1 MVFNLYFSKCVEGIV
16 RNKTILFLISS
27 VIFVTIALSA
37 LNIFNTESEI
47 KSLTLEQKR
56 DAVAHATEQINEF
69 DMFLYS
75 MNNEFLKSEKNSIIY
90 INQWFKQNNIN
101 PLEVQDETLKKLV
114 NKLDISQIYIIDK
127 NGEIKRTSFEAD
139 KGINLIN
146 KNNAMKNY
154 LNIIYGKGTINNQG
168 MSFSNKMGKL
178 NRYTYYSPINSD
190 YIIEVSIDVKEYIKN
205 KYGQNYYN
213 FLFKDLFEFSKYLG
227 KSKVSIEIYNS
238 NGDNTWSLLDEGKK
252 LNLTDEEFKKLE
264 NNNEIIKNKDAVSY
278 YYYQLKVPY
287 KSFINNQKFY
297 VEIKYDSSEIL
308 RTEKETIL
316 KSVLISSFIII
327 IFYFIIR
334 RFLNKFIIEKV
345 EKINDGL
352 LEISTGEY
360 SKDILIGGKDEFAQ
374 IALNINIM
382 KNQIKDRENK
392 ISTMAYYD
400 PVTDLPNK
408 AFLQR
413 ELNDRI
419 YMLDEYSGIRTMIIL
434 QIHNFA
440 KITDILGPIAGEE
453 VLLTIVSFLKSK
465 WKTAFI
471 ARKSDNEFAMLED
484 FENEQDMK
492 EKMENLMIE
501 LGKENFILSKSIYTI
516 FNAGVVI
523 YPDHGTTSE
532 ELFKNG
538 DLALHNIENRG
549 HNEYLYYSEEME
561 KRLIDRLVME
571 KELKEALI
579 KDEIKVV
586 YQPKVDVKTG
596 KIKSAEALVRWEKQ
610 NGEKIFPNEFIPLA
624 EETGLIIDI
633 GNYVLRKS
641 CMQMKEWRE
650 KNLPRLKVSV
660 NLSVVQFQQKNLQN
674 LIENT
679 LKEAGLEPDALELEI
694 TESLLIEDISK
705 CNKVLEDIR
714 KSGVHIALD
723 DFGKG
728 YSSLNYLKNL
738 GIDTLKIDKAFVDDI
753 VSLNDKQIIIDSLI
767 EMAHGLNISVVSEGV
782 ENSTQVEYLQV
793 QGCDELQGYFFSKPI
808 SAEAFEQILIK
819 DAKLL

>member
-1 MVFNLYFSKCVEGIV
+1 MEGTV
-16 RNKTILFLISS
+16 KNKTILFLILS
-27 VIFVTIALSA
+27 VIFVTISLSA
-37 LNIFNTESEI
+37 LNIFNIESEI
-47 KSLTLEQKR
+47 KSLTSEQKR
-56 DAVAHATEQINEF
+56 DAINHAAEQVNEF
-69 DMFLYS
+69 DMFLYG
-75 MNNEFLKSEKNSIIY
+75 MNNEFLQIEKNNIVY
-90 INQWFKQNNIN
+90 IEQWFKQNNAN
-101 PLEVQDETLKKLV
+101 PLEVRDENLKELAD
-114 NKLDISQIYIIDK
+114 KLDISQIYIIDK
-127 NGEIKRTSFEAD
+127 SGKIKCTSFAPD
-139 KGINLIN
+139 KGIDLVN
-146 KNNAMKNY
+146 KNKVMKNY
-154 LNIIYGKGTINNQG
+154 LSKIYGTGKINYQG
-168 MSFSNKMGKL
+168 MSFSTNVGKL

-190 YIIEVSIDVKEYIKN
+190 YIIEVSIDVREYIKK
-205 KYGQNYYN
+205 KYGLTYYN
-213 FLFKDLFEFSKYLG
+213 FLFKDLFQLSKYLG
-227 KSKVSIEIYNS
+227 RNKVAIEIYNN
-238 NGDNTWSLLDEGKK
+238 NGKNTWSLLNEGKQ
-252 LNLTDEEFKKLE
+252 LDLTDEEFKKLD
-264 NNNEIIKNKDAVSY
+264 NNNEIVKNKGQINY
-278 YYYQLKVPY
+278 YYYQLKTPY
-287 KSFINNQKFY
+287 KSFIDAQKFY
-297 VEIKYDSSEIL
+297 VEIKYDTSEVAKIE
-308 RTEKETIL
+308 RRTIL
-316 KSVLISSFIII
+316 NSILISSFIII

-352 LEISTGEY
+352 LEISRGEY
-360 SKDILIGGKDEFAQ
+360 SKDILIGGKDEFSQ
-374 IALNINIM
+374 IASNINIM
-382 KNQIKDRENK
+382 KDGIKDREDK

-400 PVTDLPNK
+400 PVTGLPNK
-408 AFLQR
+408 AFLQK

-419 YMLDEYSGIRTMIIL
+419 YMLDECSDIRVMIIL

-465 WKTAFI
+465 WETAFI
-471 ARKSDNEFAMLED
+471 ARKSDNEFAILED
-484 FENEQDMK
+484 FLNEQDMK
-492 EKMENLMIE
+492 EKIKNLMME
-501 LGKENFILSKSIYTI
+501 LGKQEFIFSKSIYTI

-538 DLALHNIENRG
+538 DLALHNIENKG
-549 HNEYLYYSEEME
+549 HNEHLYYSEEME
-561 KRLIDRLVME
+561 KQLIDRLVME
-571 KELKEALI
+571 KELKEALA

-596 KIKSAEALVRWEKQ
+596 KIRSAEALVRWEKQ
-610 NGEKIFPNEFIPLA
+610 NGEKVFPNEFIPLA

-641 CMQMKEWRE
+641 CMQLKEWRE

-660 NLSVVQFQQKNLQN
+660 NLSVVQFQQKNLKN
-674 LIENT
+674 LIADT
-679 LKEAGLEPDALELEI
+679 LKETGLEPDSLELEI

-705 CNKVLEDIR
+705 CNRVLEDIR

-753 VSLNDKQIIIDSLI
+753 VSVNGKQVIIDSLI

-782 ENSTQVEYLQV
+782 ENFVQVEYLRG

-808 SAEAFEQILIK
+808 NAKDFEQILRK
-819 DAKLL
+819 DDKLL